1 MPPADDSRV
10 RRRGGVLEEVM
21 PEPSYRPI
29 ETESSGIVNL
39 LRPIAPLVLVACIAV
54 SFFPEVFR
62 MLPEPWRISPVV
74 LRTVAILAFIALLVR
89 NAKTLANRN
98 QERKKAI
105 SDFANTVRGQ
115 FSDTRYRP
123 TAGGWEGGPRVE
135 YSVSGRAVVLTL
147 DRVGSSSLSC
157 RISAELPVTRDFQFQ
172 LLPGGKAMRFILS
185 KTFMVPV
192 LQLAVKGAGTAATS
206 PAAREAAAKAG
217 IDLSSRESIQKHLAD
232 RLGYLA
238 SDPITIGE
246 EAFDREF
253 LVKASDPTLGRG
265 LASDPSVRSALK
277 ALRERSSSFQ
287 VGLESPGTGP
297 SRLVA
302 GISAFDFSP
311 ATLAAMDAMVRAM
324 LEALSRLDLIERGGR
339 GAA

>member
-1 MPPADDSRV
+1 M
-10 RRRGGVLEEVM
+10 
-21 PEPSYRPI
+21 
-29 ETESSGIVNL
+29 NL
-39 LRPIAPLVLVACIAV
+39 LRPIAPLVLVACIAL
-54 SFFPEVFR
+54 SFFPDVFR
-62 MLPEPWRISPVV
+62 QLPEGWRISPVV

-89 NAKTLANRN
+89 NASALANRN

-105 SDFANTVRGQ
+105 SNFANTVGGR
-115 FSDTRYRP
+115 FSDVPYRP
-123 TAGGWEGGPRVE
+123 NAGGWEGGPRVE

-157 RISAELPVTRDFQFQ
+157 RISAELPVTRDFQLQ
-172 LLPGGKAMRFILS
+172 ILPGGKAMRFILS

-192 LQLAVKGAGTAATS
+192 LQLAVKGAGTAAAS
-206 PAAREAAAKAG
+206 PAARDAAAKAG
-217 IDLSSRESIQKHLAD
+217 LDLSSRESIQKHLVG

-253 LVKASDPTLGRG
+253 LIKASDPSLGRSVP
-265 LASDPSVRSALK
+265 SDPSVPAALK
-277 ALRERSSSFQ
+277 ALRERSSNFQ
-287 VGLESPGTGP
+287 VGLEGPGPGP
-297 SRLVA
+297 SHLLV
-302 GISAFDFSP
+302 GISSCDFTP
-311 ATLAAMDAMVRAM
+311 ETLAAMDAMVRAM

>member
-1 MPPADDSRV
+1 
-10 RRRGGVLEEVM
+10 L
-21 PEPSYRPI
+21 
-29 ETESSGIVNL
+29 
-39 LRPIAPLVLVACIAV
+39 
-54 SFFPEVFR
+54 
-62 MLPEPWRISPVV
+62 
-74 LRTVAILAFIALLVR
+74 
-89 NAKTLANRN
+89 
-98 QERKKAI
+98 
-105 SDFANTVRGQ
+105 
-115 FSDTRYRP
+115 
-123 TAGGWEGGPRVE
+123 
-135 YSVSGRAVVLTL
+135 VSGRAVVLTL

-253 LVKASDPTLGRG
+253 LVKASDPTLGRA